1 MRRNISWVIENAS
14 IERVW
19 EMISDPE
26 LIPMW
31 SDRESR
37 LPAIASITTTDDGSW
52 LAEASDGQRAVYRAA
67 IDPDNYTVQTWQID
81 GPNPQTNFF
90 SLTQIEN
97 EIVVDWSVE
106 IRLPSKFLA
115 YLDSAA
121 TNEYMARSLANL
133 AQLASAQSQPA
144 DG

>member
-37 LPAIASITTTDDGSW
+37 LPAVANIVITDDGSW
-52 LAEASDGQRAVYRAA
+52 QVEASDGQRAIYRAA
-67 IDPDNYTVQTWQID
+67 IDRENFTVQTWQID
-81 GPNPQTNFF
+81 GPTPQTNFF
-90 SLTQIEN
+90 SLTAVEN
-97 EIVVDWSVE
+97 EIVVVWAVE
-106 IRLPSKFLA
+106 MHLPSKFLA

-133 AQLASAQSQPA
+133 AQLVSAQSQPA